1 MIEPGWFYMPNIG
14 GRVPAMAPPKDR
26 LLIVRNLANRHPD
39 NAAVKVMSEH
49 LVWWDGS
56 NFVRLQDDLFR
67 DTVFT
72 FFHLW
77 REFEP

>member
-1 MIEPGWFYMPNIG
+1 MIEPGWFAIPNLN

-26 LLIVRNLANRHPD
+26 PIIVRNLANRIEGGGLF
-39 NAAVKVMSEH
+39 MTEH
-49 LVWWDGS
+49 LVFHDGTD
-56 NFVRLQDDLFR
+56 FVRLQDDLFR
-67 DTVFT
+67 DTLFT